1 MSGNT
6 EQKIVVI
13 CDFSSRMRE
22 SIVHGIRM
30 AQVLNKELC
39 LTASWYR
46 KEQKAGL
53 QEKLIKA
60 TESVRQRFPE
70 LRISSLLIK
79 NSLNDNIDKLVWEY
93 DAVLVI
99 LHKEMLKPALK
110 ALRESSIAFLFVQGD
125 SSDFLTYK
133 NVLVPLDYRKAS
145 KDAALWASFLGR
157 FNRSLIHMVYARET
171 DKEQASLIQKNL
183 NFFKKFLS
191 NLNVSHHSVAGTT
204 SSWGICNETVTRA
217 HELKGDVMV
226 MAGSASISL
235 LDLLIGLPEKK
246 IIRKAGDLPVLII
259 NPRKEICMMCD

>member
-13 CDFSSRMRE
+13 CDFSERMKE
-22 SIVHGIRM
+22 VIVHGIRI

-39 LTASWYR
+39 LTACWHR
-46 KEQKAGL
+46 KEQKPVI
-53 QEKLIKA
+53 QDQLIRA
-60 TESVRQRFPE
+60 TESIRKSFPE

-79 NSLNDNIDKLVWEY
+79 NSLNDNIDKLAWEY

-99 LHKEMLKPALK
+99 LHKAMLKPALK

-125 SSDFLTYK
+125 SPDFLAYK
-133 NVLVPLDYRKAS
+133 NVLVPVDYRKAT
-145 KDAALWASFLGR
+145 KDTALWSSFLGR
-157 FNRSLIHMVYARET
+157 FNRSQVQMVYALET

-183 NFFKKFLS
+183 GFLRKFLS
-191 NLNVSHHSVAGTT
+191 NLKVSHQAVAGKT
-204 SSWGICNETVTRA
+204 SSWGICRETVSRA

-246 IIRKAGDLPVLII
+246 IIQKAGDLPVLII